1 MINRAKCKL
10 CNKIIESHLPDE
22 IIMCP
27 CGTIGVADGAAMR
40 TYCKDNRY
48 SEYFARVDD
57 MGHEIPVE
65 YRKEPTD
72 VKGNESANKPI
83 EPLRRDELINMFDEM
98 IKSIE
103 NLPQHAQ
110 LAPVNSIDLISFMLV
125 ISNIFKRG

>member
-10 CNKIIESHLPDE
+10 CNKVIESHLPDE

-72 VKGNESANKPI
+72 VKGNESANEPI
-83 EPLRRDELINMFDEM
+83 EPSGRDELIKRLEDN
-98 IKSIE
+98 I
-103 NLPQHAQ
+103 NNA
-110 LAPVNSIDLISFMLV
+110 IDRPDHVLESFVQTDYFLSFMVDLL
-125 ISNIFKRG
+125 NILKRG

>member
-10 CNKIIESHLPDE
+10 CNKVIESHLPDE
-22 IIMCP
+22 IVMCP
-27 CGTIGVADGAAMR
+27 CETIGVADGAAMR

-72 VKGNESANKPI
+72 VKGNESANEPI
-83 EPLRRDELINMFDEM
+83 EPSDLPPYVIEYVHVVANELYEKVVNISN
-98 IKSIE
+98 KSI
-103 NLPQHAQ
+103 L
-110 LAPVNSIDLISFMLV
+110 
-125 ISNIFKRG
+125 KK